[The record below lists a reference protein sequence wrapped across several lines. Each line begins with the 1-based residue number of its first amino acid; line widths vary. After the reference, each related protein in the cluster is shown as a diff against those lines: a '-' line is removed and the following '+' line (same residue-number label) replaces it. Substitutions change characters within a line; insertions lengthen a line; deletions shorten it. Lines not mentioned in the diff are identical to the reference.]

1 MIRHIVLTKFKA
13 EVTKAEIDSL
23 FAKLADLQHHIPGM
37 RSFDGGVS
45 VSSEGLEQGFQ
56 HGFSIDFD
64 DAAARDAYLEH
75 PEHKTLGRQLVG
87 LLEGG
92 IAGLV
97 VFDLVVGASA

>member
-13 EVTKAEIDSL
+13 EVLNPEIDSL
-23 FAKLADLQHHIPGM
+23 FAKLADLKPLIPGM
-37 RSFDGGVS
+37 RGFDGGVS
-45 VSSEGLEQGFQ
+45 VSPEGLEQGFQ

-75 PEHKTLGRQLVG
+75 PEHKALGGQLVG

-92 IAGLV
+92 VAGLV
-97 VFDLVVGASA
+97 VFDLVVE

>member
-1 MIRHIVLTKFKA
+1 MIRHIVLTKFRA
-13 EVTKAEIDSL
+13 DVTKGEIDSL
-23 FAKLADLQHHIPGM
+23 FAKLADLKPLIPGM
-37 RSFDGGVS
+37 RGFDGGVS
-45 VSSEGLEQGFQ
+45 VSPEGLEQGFR

-75 PEHKTLGRQLVG
+75 PEHKALGGQLVG

-92 IAGLV
+92 VTGLV

>member
-1 MIRHIVLTKFKA
+1 MIRHIVLTKFHA

-23 FAKLADLQHHIPGM
+23 FVKLAELQNHIAGM
-37 RSFDGGVS
+37 RGFDGGVS
-45 VSSEGLEQGFQ
+45 VSPEGFEQGFR

-75 PEHKTLGRQLVG
+75 PEHKALGGQLVG

-97 VFDLVVGASA
+97 VFDLVVDRSA